1 MYPGE
6 SQNEIARR
14 HSTHGLRQVCGGR
27 LINGR
32 FCEQLPFAAAAGIGS
47 AGWRAAIPDLVAV
60 CGLST
65 IELTFNCREAD
76 PKRQNWA
83 FLVEGRGG
91 GDH

>member
-32 FCEQLPFAAAAGIGS
+32 FCEQLPFAAAAG
-47 AGWRAAIPDLVAV
+47 
-60 CGLST
+60 
-65 IELTFNCREAD
+65 LTAHVDSGPSPITRTN
-76 PKRQNWA
+76 
-83 FLVEGRGG
+83 G
-91 GDH
+91 